1 MTRDEYKEESSN
13 QPDEKSVAVMFT
25 DYFSF
30 LAVLNLM
37 WVLTSL
43 LIIPI
48 SASTEAVFRC
58 INKKLRDEKVNWKKD
73 YFEYVKKNIWSS
85 IKRGWAFFL
94 VFLILILDGVILFQ
108 MPENSNIRSL
118 FAGALVIIS
127 ILFVFIFFYYYAFL
141 TITTSQVKERLIIS
155 LIYSVRYPHY
165 SIGILIILIAQ
176 IGLSLYFVPLL
187 FFFSISFPAFLFLYT
202 VFKISEKQIQ

>member
-13 QPDEKSVAVMFT
+13 QPDEKSVAVMFA

-94 VFLILILDGVILFQ
+94 VFLILIMDGLILFQ

-187 FFFSISFPAFLFLYT
+187 FFFSMSFPAFLFLYT
-202 VFKISEKQIQ
+202 VLKISEKQIQ

>member
-13 QPDEKSVAVMFT
+13 QPDEKSVAVMFA

-94 VFLILILDGVILFQ
+94 VFLILIMDGLILFQ

-127 ILFVFIFFYYYAFL
+127 ILFVFIFFYYYSFL
-141 TITTSQVKERLIIS
+141 TITTSRVKERLIIS

-187 FFFSISFPAFLFLYT
+187 FFFSMSFPAFLFLYT
-202 VFKISEKQIQ
+202 VLKISEKQIQ